1 MKKFSHINLFHEAII
16 KRAIVFCSFCLFVS
30 PHFNLTLADNL
41 WAEQNKIMY
50 RFGAF
55 ELDKDNYIYNIKS
68 NVYAYLQDRQ
78 INGGWTNEMAKEFQ
92 DAYYYIISRF
102 EDPKQPNRFYTDEF
116 GTLHDNGGEIGNGD
130 LDDFWYDE
138 KGNQISGTEYRLLKD
153 KKKTKYHQFN
163 ANGQVVTYMK
173 KIGDSLV
180 KGKYFKK

>member
-50 RFGAF
+50 RF
-55 ELDKDNYIYNIKS
+55 
-68 NVYAYLQDRQ
+68 
-78 INGGWTNEMAKEFQ
+78 EFQ

-163 ANGQVVTYMK
+163 ADGQVVTYMK